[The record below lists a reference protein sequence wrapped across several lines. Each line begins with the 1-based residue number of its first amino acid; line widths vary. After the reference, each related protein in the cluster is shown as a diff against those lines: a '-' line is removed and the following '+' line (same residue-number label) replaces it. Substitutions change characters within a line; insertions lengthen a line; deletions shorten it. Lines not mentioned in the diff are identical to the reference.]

1 MLAQLTISNFAIV
14 RELEID
20 FHSGMTAITGETGA
34 GKSIAID
41 ALGLCLGG
49 RAEADMVRR
58 GATRADLCARFALK
72 DTPAAQRWLEENQ
85 LESGR
90 ECLLR
95 RVISADGRSRGFIN
109 GTAVPLSQLRE
120 LGQLLIQIHGQ
131 HAHQLLTKP
140 EHQKTL
146 LDGYTG
152 EYALTQRMAEHYRQ
166 WHQSCR
172 ELAQHQQQSQE
183 RAARADLLQYQLKEL
198 NEFNPLPGE
207 FEQIDEEY
215 KRLANSGQLL
225 STCQHALT
233 VLADGEEANLQSQL
247 YTAKQLVSEL
257 VGMDSKLS
265 GVLDML
271 EEAAIQLSEASDEL
285 RHYHDRLDLDPN
297 RLFEL
302 EQRISRQ
309 IALARKHQV
318 MPEELPAVYQAML
331 EEQRLLDDSAGS
343 LESLSQ
349 QVVEHHQLAL
359 ETARQLHALRQASAD
374 ELTQLI
380 TESMHSLSMPH
391 GVFAIEVAFDE
402 RHLTA
407 DGADHI
413 EFRVTTNPGQPLQ
426 PIAKVASGGELSRI
440 ALAIQVI
447 TARKMETPALIFD
460 EVDVGISG
468 PTAAVVGKLLR
479 QLGEST
485 QVMCVTHLPQVAGCG
500 HHHFFVCKET
510 DGEMT
515 ETHMQPLDK
524 RARLQELARLL
535 GGSEVTRNTFYYYYT
550 DIYALTEDVF
560 ESEVEK
566 LSESIDSYD
575 SWQKAFL
582 AATAFAAENKRMILH
597 LHNSAHRD
605 ILARY
610 FHKTI
615 LTGMLSY
622 VQKEAEGLD
631 VSERKI
637 MALARF
643 YTAALAGLTV
653 EWLDSGMKGAPD
665 SFLADLGDMLDGN
678 IRHSLERGCG
688 KADQ

>member
-49 RAEADMVRR
+49 RAEADMVRA
-58 GATRADLCARFALK
+58 GAPRADLCARFALK

-85 LESGR
+85 LEDGR

-95 RVISADGRSRGFIN
+95 RVISSDGRSRGFIN

-131 HAHQLLTKP
+131 HAHQLLIKP
-140 EHQKTL
+140 EQQKNL
-146 LDGYTG
+146 LDGYAG
-152 EYALTQRMAEHYRQ
+152 EYALTQQMNEHYRA

-183 RAARADLLQYQLKEL
+183 RAARAELLHYQLKEL
-198 NEFNPLPGE
+198 NEFNPQPGE

-225 STCQHALT
+225 STSQHALN

-247 YTAKQLVSEL
+247 YTARQLLGEL
-257 VGMDSKLS
+257 AGMDARLS

-271 EEAAIQLSEASDEL
+271 EEAAIQISEASDEL
-285 RHYHDRLDLDPN
+285 RHYCDRLDLDPN
-297 RLFEL
+297 RLYEL

-309 IALARKHQV
+309 ISLARKHHIS
-318 MPEELPAVYQAML
+318 PEELPQFHQSL
-331 EEQRLLDDSAGS
+331 LDEQQLLDDQAD
-343 LESLSQ
+343 SQ
-349 QVVEHHQLAL
+349 ETLALAVTHHHQLAL
-359 ETARQLHALRQASAD
+359 ATAQQLHEQRVKYAQ
-374 ELTQLI
+374 ELGELI
-380 TESMHSLSMPH
+380 TESMHALSMPH
-391 GVFAIEVAFDE
+391 GVFTIDVAFDA
-402 RHLTA
+402 HSLTA
-407 DGADHI
+407 EGADRI

-426 PIAKVASGGELSRI
+426 SIAKVASGGELSRI

-468 PTAAVVGKLLR
+468 PTAVVVGKLLR

-500 HHHFFVCKET
+500 HHHFFVSKET
-510 DGEMT
+510 DGAMT

-535 GGSEVTRNTFYYYYT
+535 GGSEVTRN
-550 DIYALTEDVF
+550 ALANAKE
-560 ESEVEK
+560 
-566 LSESIDSYD
+566 L
-575 SWQKAFL
+575 L
-582 AATAFAAENKRMILH
+582 AA
-597 LHNSAHRD
+597 
-605 ILARY
+605 
-610 FHKTI
+610 
-615 LTGMLSY
+615 
-622 VQKEAEGLD
+622 
-631 VSERKI
+631 
-637 MALARF
+637 
-643 YTAALAGLTV
+643 
-653 EWLDSGMKGAPD
+653 
-665 SFLADLGDMLDGN
+665 
-678 IRHSLERGCG
+678 
-688 KADQ
+688 

>member
-58 GATRADLCARFALK
+58 GANRADLCARFSLK
-72 DTPAAQRWLEENQ
+72 DTPAAQRWLEQNQ
-85 LESGR
+85 LENGR

-109 GTAVPLSQLRE
+109 GTAVPLSQLRD

-152 EYALTQRMAEHYRQ
+152 EYALTQLMAERYRQ
-166 WHQSCR
+166 WHKSCR
-172 ELAQHQQQSQE
+172 DLAQHQQQSQE

-198 NEFNPLPGE
+198 NEFNPQSGE

-225 STCQHALT
+225 TTCQHALT
-233 VLADGEEANLQSQL
+233 VLADGEESNLQSQL
-247 YTAKQLVSEL
+247 YAAKQLVSEL
-257 VGMDSKLS
+257 AGMDSNLS

-271 EEAAIQLSEASDEL
+271 EEASIQLSEATDEL

-309 IALARKHQV
+309 IALARKHQIT
-318 MPEELPAVYQAML
+318 PEELPDLYQSLL
-331 EEQRLLDDSAGS
+331 EEQRMLDDSAGS

-349 QVVEHHQLAL
+349 LVVEHHQLAL
-359 ETARQLHALRQASAD
+359 DTAKQLHTLRQNSAD
-374 ELTQLI
+374 ELTRLI

-391 GVFAIEVAFDE
+391 GVFAIDVAFDE

-407 DGADHI
+407 EGADHI

-500 HHHFFVCKET
+500 HHHFFVSKET

-515 ETHMQPLDK
+515 ETHMHPLDK

-535 GGSEVTRNTFYYYYT
+535 GGSEVTRNTL
-550 DIYALTEDVF
+550 ANAKEL
-560 ESEVEK
+560 
-566 LSESIDSYD
+566 
-575 SWQKAFL
+575 L
-582 AATAFAAENKRMILH
+582 AA
-597 LHNSAHRD
+597 
-605 ILARY
+605 
-610 FHKTI
+610 
-615 LTGMLSY
+615 
-622 VQKEAEGLD
+622 
-631 VSERKI
+631 
-637 MALARF
+637 
-643 YTAALAGLTV
+643 
-653 EWLDSGMKGAPD
+653 
-665 SFLADLGDMLDGN
+665 
-678 IRHSLERGCG
+678 
-688 KADQ
+688 

>member
-49 RAEADMVRR
+49 RAEADMVRA
-58 GATRADLCARFALK
+58 GAPRADLCARFALK

-85 LESGR
+85 LEDGR

-95 RVISADGRSRGFIN
+95 RVISSDGRSRGFIN

-131 HAHQLLTKP
+131 HAHQLLIKP
-140 EHQKTL
+140 EHQKSL
-146 LDGYTG
+146 LDSYAG
-152 EYALTQRMAEHYRQ
+152 EYALTLQMAERYHA

-183 RAARADLLQYQLKEL
+183 RAARAELLHYQLKEL
-198 NEFNPLPGE
+198 NEFNPQPGE

-225 STCQHALT
+225 STSQHALN
-233 VLADGEEANLQSQL
+233 VLADGEDVNLQSQL
-247 YTAKQLVSEL
+247 YTARQLLTEL
-257 VGMDSKLS
+257 AGMDTRLS
-265 GVLDML
+265 SVLEML
-271 EEAAIQLSEASDEL
+271 EEAAIQISEASDEL
-285 RHYHDRLDLDPN
+285 RHYCDRLDLDPN
-297 RLFEL
+297 RLYEL

-309 IALARKHQV
+309 ISLARKHHIS
-318 MPEELPAVYQAML
+318 PEELPQFYQSL
-331 EEQRLLDDSAGS
+331 LDEQQLLDDQAD
-343 LESLSQ
+343 SQ
-349 QVVEHHQLAL
+349 ETLALAVTQHHQLAV
-359 ETARQLHALRQASAD
+359 ASAQQLHDQRAKYAQ
-374 ELTQLI
+374 ELSQLI

-391 GVFAIEVAFDE
+391 GVFDIDVAFDANS
-402 RHLTA
+402 LTA
-407 DGADHI
+407 DGADRI

-426 PIAKVASGGELSRI
+426 AIAKVASGGELSRI

-500 HHHFFVCKET
+500 HHHFYVSKET
-510 DGEMT
+510 DGAMT

-535 GGSEVTRNTFYYYYT
+535 GGSEVTRN
-550 DIYALTEDVF
+550 ALANAKE
-560 ESEVEK
+560 
-566 LSESIDSYD
+566 L
-575 SWQKAFL
+575 L
-582 AATAFAAENKRMILH
+582 AA
-597 LHNSAHRD
+597 
-605 ILARY
+605 
-610 FHKTI
+610 
-615 LTGMLSY
+615 
-622 VQKEAEGLD
+622 
-631 VSERKI
+631 
-637 MALARF
+637 
-643 YTAALAGLTV
+643 
-653 EWLDSGMKGAPD
+653 
-665 SFLADLGDMLDGN
+665 
-678 IRHSLERGCG
+678 
-688 KADQ
+688 

>member
-58 GATRADLCARFALK
+58 GASRADLCARFALK

-95 RVISADGRSRGFIN
+95 RVISTDGRSRGFIN

-131 HAHQLLTKP
+131 HAHQLLTRP

-146 LDGYTG
+146 LDGYTC
-152 EYALTQRMAEHYRQ
+152 EYALTQLMAGHYRQ

-198 NEFNPLPGE
+198 NEFCPQQGE

-233 VLADGEEANLQSQL
+233 VMADGEEANLQSQL
-247 YTAKQLVSEL
+247 YAAKQLVSEL

-265 GVLDML
+265 SVLDML
-271 EEAAIQLSEASDEL
+271 EEASIQLSEATDEL
-285 RHYHDRLDLDPN
+285 RHYNDRLDLDPN

-309 IALARKHQV
+309 ISLARKHQIT
-318 MPEELPAVYQAML
+318 PEELPAFYQALL

-349 QVVEHHQLAL
+349 TVVEHRQLAL
-359 ETARQLHALRQASAD
+359 ETARQLHAARQRSAD
-374 ELTQLI
+374 ELTRLI

-391 GVFAIEVAFDE
+391 GVFAIDIAFDE

-407 DGADHI
+407 EGADRI

-500 HHHFFVCKET
+500 HHHFIVCKET

-515 ETHMQPLDK
+515 ETHMHPLDK

-535 GGSEVTRNTFYYYYT
+535 GGSEVTRNTL
-550 DIYALTEDVF
+550 ANAKEL
-560 ESEVEK
+560 
-566 LSESIDSYD
+566 
-575 SWQKAFL
+575 L
-582 AATAFAAENKRMILH
+582 AA
-597 LHNSAHRD
+597 
-605 ILARY
+605 
-610 FHKTI
+610 
-615 LTGMLSY
+615 
-622 VQKEAEGLD
+622 
-631 VSERKI
+631 
-637 MALARF
+637 
-643 YTAALAGLTV
+643 
-653 EWLDSGMKGAPD
+653 
-665 SFLADLGDMLDGN
+665 
-678 IRHSLERGCG
+678 
-688 KADQ
+688 

>member
-49 RAEADMVRR
+49 RAEADMVRA
-58 GATRADLCARFALK
+58 GAPRADLCARFALK

-85 LESGR
+85 LEDGR

-95 RVISADGRSRGFIN
+95 RVISSDGRSRGFIN

-131 HAHQLLTKP
+131 HAHQLLIKP
-140 EHQKTL
+140 EQQKNL
-146 LDGYTG
+146 LDGYAG
-152 EYALTQRMAEHYRQ
+152 EYALTQQMTEHYRA

-183 RAARADLLQYQLKEL
+183 RAARAELLHYQLKEL
-198 NEFNPLPGE
+198 NEFNPQPGE

-225 STCQHALT
+225 STSQHALN

-247 YTAKQLVSEL
+247 YTARQLLGEL
-257 VGMDSKLS
+257 AGMDARLS

-271 EEAAIQLSEASDEL
+271 EEAAIQISEASDEL
-285 RHYHDRLDLDPN
+285 RHYCDRLDLDPN
-297 RLFEL
+297 RLYEL

-309 IALARKHQV
+309 ISLARKHHIS
-318 MPEELPAVYQAML
+318 PEELPQFHQSL
-331 EEQRLLDDSAGS
+331 LDEQQLLDDQAD
-343 LESLSQ
+343 SQ
-349 QVVEHHQLAL
+349 ETLALAVTHHHQLAL
-359 ETARQLHALRQASAD
+359 ATAQQLHEQRVKYAQ
-374 ELTQLI
+374 ELGELI
-380 TESMHSLSMPH
+380 TESMHALSMPH
-391 GVFAIEVAFDE
+391 GVFTIDVAFDT
-402 RHLTA
+402 HSLTA
-407 DGADHI
+407 EGADRI

-426 PIAKVASGGELSRI
+426 SIAKVASGGELSRI

-468 PTAAVVGKLLR
+468 PTAVVVGKLLR

-500 HHHFFVCKET
+500 HHHFFVSKET
-510 DGEMT
+510 DGAMT

-535 GGSEVTRNTFYYYYT
+535 GGSEVTRN
-550 DIYALTEDVF
+550 ALANAKE
-560 ESEVEK
+560 
-566 LSESIDSYD
+566 L
-575 SWQKAFL
+575 L
-582 AATAFAAENKRMILH
+582 AA
-597 LHNSAHRD
+597 
-605 ILARY
+605 
-610 FHKTI
+610 
-615 LTGMLSY
+615 
-622 VQKEAEGLD
+622 
-631 VSERKI
+631 
-637 MALARF
+637 
-643 YTAALAGLTV
+643 
-653 EWLDSGMKGAPD
+653 
-665 SFLADLGDMLDGN
+665 
-678 IRHSLERGCG
+678 
-688 KADQ
+688 

>member
-20 FHSGMTAITGETGA
+20 FQSGMTAITGETGA

-49 RAEADMVRR
+49 RADGEMVRN
-58 GATRADLCARFALK
+58 GASRADLCARFSLK
-72 DTPAAQRWLEENQ
+72 DTPAAQHWLETNQ
-85 LESGR
+85 LEDGR

-95 RVISADGRSRGFIN
+95 RVISSDGRSRGFIN

-131 HAHQLLTKP
+131 HAHQQLVKS
-140 EHQKTL
+140 EHQRTL

-152 EYALTQRMAEHYRQ
+152 EYALTQRMAEDYRQ

-172 ELAQHQQQSQE
+172 DLASHKQQSQE
-183 RAARADLLQYQLKEL
+183 RAARRELLQYQLKEL
-198 NEFNPLPGE
+198 NEFQPLAGE

-225 STCQHALT
+225 STTQHALAL
-233 VLADGEEANLQSQL
+233 LADGEEANLQSQL
-247 YTAKQLVSEL
+247 YAARQLVMEL

-285 RHYHDRLDLDPN
+285 RHYSDRLDLDPN

-309 IALARKHQV
+309 IALARKHHV
-318 MPEELPAVYQAML
+318 SPNELPEFHL
-331 EEQRLLDDSAGS
+331 SLLKEQQQLDDQADS
-343 LESLSQ
+343 LETLTLAVSK
-349 QVVEHHQLAL
+349 HHQQALA
-359 ETARQLHALRQASAD
+359 TAAQLHTLRLTSAQ
-374 ELTQLI
+374 ELAQQI
-380 TESMHSLSMPH
+380 TDSMHALSMPH
-391 GVFAIEVAFDE
+391 GLFTIDVRFEE
-402 RHLTA
+402 NHLTA
-407 DGADHI
+407 EGADRI

-447 TARKMETPALIFD
+447 TAQKMETPALIFD

-500 HHHFFVCKET
+500 HHHFFVSKET
-510 DGEMT
+510 DGAMT

-535 GGSEVTRNTFYYYYT
+535 GGSEVTRNTL
-550 DIYALTEDVF
+550 ANAKEL
-560 ESEVEK
+560 
-566 LSESIDSYD
+566 
-575 SWQKAFL
+575 L
-582 AATAFAAENKRMILH
+582 AA
-597 LHNSAHRD
+597 
-605 ILARY
+605 
-610 FHKTI
+610 
-615 LTGMLSY
+615 
-622 VQKEAEGLD
+622 
-631 VSERKI
+631 
-637 MALARF
+637 
-643 YTAALAGLTV
+643 
-653 EWLDSGMKGAPD
+653 
-665 SFLADLGDMLDGN
+665 
-678 IRHSLERGCG
+678 
-688 KADQ
+688 